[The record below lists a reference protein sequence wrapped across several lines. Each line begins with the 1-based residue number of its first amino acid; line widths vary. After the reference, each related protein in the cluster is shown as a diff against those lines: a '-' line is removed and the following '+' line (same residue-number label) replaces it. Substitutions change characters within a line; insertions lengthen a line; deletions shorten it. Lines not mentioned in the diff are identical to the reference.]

1 MESNFN
7 NAFCSIWLVPL
18 NCNAL
23 DIFDQLFGI
32 WKHSY
37 CNKDDEKTTFKEKG
51 REEVIE
57 DFQVLINN
65 SSNPNIL

>member
-1 MESNFN
+1 V
-7 NAFCSIWLVPL
+7 LL

-37 CNKDDEKTTFKEKG
+37 CNKDDKETTFKEKG